1 MSSPSHLPTIHHPPA
16 RHARTTPAR
25 LPPPAGPGDRIGVAA
40 LSGPVD
46 PQKLET
52 GLEALRRLGFEPVL
66 ADNAASR
73 QGLFAGGDADRLAAF
88 HRLAA
93 DPDLPAILFTR
104 GGHGLLRLLPG
115 IDWELLRRRPRAYL
129 GYSDLTP
136 FLLGVVR
143 RLGLVAFHGPLV
155 AGELARGLT
164 GGERDSLLA
173 ALAGRYPSELPL
185 GGWLRSGAAGGPLLG
200 GCLSLLTATLGT
212 PYFPDLAGAVLFWE
226 DVNEPPYRI
235 DRMLTHL
242 ALSGNLDTIGG
253 MIVGHLEAS
262 ETVGTPAGD
271 AAGARGEPAAL
282 PAAARGEATEL
293 PAAARGEGTASPPVA
308 RTAPTG
314 GTEGT
319 PELAALIADSLSA
332 FPWPLAW
339 GLDSG
344 HRSPN
349 LTLPLGLPAR
359 LGPRR
364 SGAPSLALG

>member
-1 MSSPSHLPTIHHPPA
+1 MYSPSHLPTIQNPPA
-16 RHARTTPAR
+16 DRHARTTPAR
-25 LPPPAGPGDRIGVAA
+25 LPPPVGPGDRIGVAA

-242 ALSGNLDTIGG
+242 ALSRNLDTIGG
-253 MIVGHLEAS
+253 MIVGHVEAS
-262 ETVGTPAGD
+262 D
-271 AAGARGEPAAL
+271 AAGGE
-282 PAAARGEATEL
+282 
-293 PAAARGEGTASPPVA
+293 
-308 RTAPTG
+308 
-314 GTEGT
+314 T
-319 PELAALIADSLSA
+319 PGLTALIGDSLSG

-359 LGPRR
+359 LGPGR
-364 SGAPSLALG
+364 SGAPCLALG